1 MNTNELQKKETE
13 VANSSASAS
22 TDTETSVTP
31 DVMNPPASKDSNPDV
46 LSKELSERIKTLD
59 TLVKDLTKNFVKIGY
74 ELVLIRQ
81 KKLYKELDFKTFE
94 DFVQTQYGFSRS
106 SAYNFINVCLKY
118 SVKDD
123 AGQPTKLLSKEYAK
137 FSSSQ
142 LVAMLKLN
150 DEAIAQVDPNATI
163 KDIKKLSASKTA
175 EADSSDESEEDA
187 DKKEKKE
194 KKHVRDMNIPVMRL
208 NMATGATWDSV
219 VTDAIRK
226 VCEPFLNDE
235 RRAADGKAYK
245 IEINIVYPDES
256 AM

>member
-1 MNTNELQKKETE
+1 MNTNELQRKETE
-13 VANSSASAS
+13 AVNSPASAS

-31 DVMNPPASKDSNPDV
+31 NVMNPPVSKDSNTDV

-150 DEAIAQVDPNATI
+150 DEVIAQVDPNATI
-163 KDIKKLSASKTA
+163 KDIKKLSASKT
-175 EADSSDESEEDA
+175 SEEVEENEDA

-194 KKHVRDMNIPVMRL
+194 KKNVRDMNIPVMRL
-208 NMATGATWDSV
+208 NMATGATWESV

>member
-13 VANSSASAS
+13 ATNSPASAS

-31 DVMNPPASKDSNPDV
+31 DVMNPPVSKDSNPDV

-142 LVAMLKLN
+142 LIAMLKLN
-150 DEAIAQVDPNATI
+150 DEVIAQVDPNITI
-163 KDIKKLSASKTA
+163 KEIKKLLASKTS
-175 EADSSDESEEDA
+175 EEDEENEDA

-194 KKHVRDMNIPVMRL
+194 KKNVRDMNIPVMRL
-208 NMATGATWDSV
+208 NMAIGATWESV

>member
-13 VANSSASAS
+13 ATNSPASAS
-22 TDTETSVTP
+22 TDTKTSVTP
-31 DVMNPPASKDSNPDV
+31 NVMNPPVSKDSTPDV
-46 LSKELSERIKTLD
+46 LSKEFSERIKTLD

-150 DEAIAQVDPNATI
+150 DEAIAQVCN
-163 KDIKKLSASKTA
+163 
-175 EADSSDESEEDA
+175 
-187 DKKEKKE
+187 
-194 KKHVRDMNIPVMRL
+194 R
-208 NMATGATWDSV
+208 
-219 VTDAIRK
+219 
-226 VCEPFLNDE
+226 
-235 RRAADGKAYK
+235 
-245 IEINIVYPDES
+245 
-256 AM
+256 

>member
-1 MNTNELQKKETE
+1 MNTNKLEKKETE
-13 VANSSASAS
+13 TTNSAASAS
-22 TDTETSVTP
+22 VDTNSSVTP
-31 DVMNPPASKDSNPDV
+31 SVMNPPAPSDSDPDV

-163 KDIKKLSASKTA
+163 KDIKKLSASKTT

-194 KKHVRDMNIPVMRL
+194 KKNVRDMNIPVMRL

-219 VTDAIRK
+219 VTEAIRK
-226 VCEPFLNDE
+226 VCEPYLNDE

>member
-13 VANSSASAS
+13 ATNSPASAF

-31 DVMNPPASKDSNPDV
+31 NVMNPPVSKNSNTDV

-150 DEAIAQVDPNATI
+150 DEVIAQVDPNATI
-163 KDIKKLSASKTA
+163 KDIKKLSASKTS

-194 KKHVRDMNIPVMRL
+194 KKNVRDMNIPVMRL

>member
-194 KKHVRDMNIPVMRL
+194 KKNVRDMNIPVMRL